1 LAGSKRRDARQ
12 DPAPALVAKGE
23 GWTVRRFRDPAADTP
38 APASFALVRPFE
50 AIAEGSQGPAPRF
63 ADAGAA
69 WALEFDAG
77 AGCDLYALGEV
88 AGPLRR
94 NARPTVCWNS
104 DVPAYTPDDTSL
116 YQSHPWVLGVRADA
130 TPFGLLVDTT
140 WRCEIVPEET
150 IVVQGTGQRPYVY
163 VIEGDGPEQVLHAL
177 AELTGRAPMPP
188 RWALG
193 YHQCRWSY
201 DSAKRVMEVAHGFRK
216 RSIPCDAIWMD
227 IDYMDG
233 FRCFTFD
240 PEAFADPREL
250 CDTLHEIG
258 FKTIWMIDPGIKKD
272 PGYSVYD
279 DGTRIDAWVK
289 TDDAEPFVGTVWPGD
304 CVFPDFTRQD
314 VRTWWSGLYRDW
326 LEVGIDAVWNDM
338 NEPSVF
344 DGPGKT
350 MPEANRHE
358 ADASLGGPDA
368 HERYHNV
375 YGLLMVKATREGILA
390 ARPDK
395 RPFVLTRA
403 NFIGGQRYAAT
414 WTGDNIS
421 SWHDLAQSIPMVLN
435 LGLSGQPFAGPDIGG
450 FNGDATPEL
459 FARWMGI
466 GSLLPFARGHTVLG
480 SVDHEPWSFGT
491 ECERVCKLALDRRMR
506 LLPYLYT
513 VFEESTRTG
522 MPVVRPLF
530 FADPTDPALRAVEDS
545 FLLGGHVLVRARV
558 TEDGECTAPM
568 PPGDWKRFEPVEA
581 DLDLPELWLRDGVAI
596 PLGPIM
602 QHSAERPLDPLTIVA
617 NLDERGEA
625 RCRVYEDDGEG
636 FGYQHGR
643 FRRMTYLLRSGKAVI
658 ESIEGDL
665 PEPERQVLVEVLD

>member
-1 LAGSKRRDARQ
+1 
-12 DPAPALVAKGE
+12 
-23 GWTVRRFRDPAADTP
+23 
-38 APASFALVRPFE
+38 
-50 AIAEGSQGPAPRF
+50 
-63 ADAGAA
+63 
-69 WALEFDAG
+69 
-77 AGCDLYALGEV
+77 
-88 AGPLRR
+88 
-94 NARPTVCWNS
+94 
-104 DVPAYTPDDTSL
+104 
-116 YQSHPWVLGVRADA
+116 
-130 TPFGLLVDTT
+130 
-140 WRCEIVPEET
+140 
-150 IVVQGTGQRPYVY
+150 
-163 VIEGDGPEQVLHAL
+163 
-177 AELTGRAPMPP
+177 
-188 RWALG
+188 
-193 YHQCRWSY
+193 
-201 DSAKRVMEVAHGFRK
+201 
-216 RSIPCDAIWMD
+216 MD

-289 TDDAEPFVGTVWPGD
+289 NDDAEPFVGTVWPGD